1 MAIMHYLPA
10 QHVTRDYEERLVI
23 RGEDVATLV
32 KLLEYTEQTKS
43 WITAAEADFMER
55 VQDACYPYFASA
67 DSEE

>member
-23 RGEDVATLV
+23 RGEDVA
-32 KLLEYTEQTKS
+32 LLIQLLAYVEETKS
-43 WITAAEADFMER
+43 WVTLAEEGFMGR